1 MQKIKRIKFSDHPI
15 LKNLELDFC
24 GADGRAVDTVIIAGE
39 NGSGKS
45 TVLNYLYD
53 IALGRVSVESDLLLE
68 GNGREIHLIYKYDEK
83 HSRIFANEPG
93 GPRQLP
99 FTDIFNKQYGLNGIF
114 SDVEINFHA
123 EDISS
128 VTSMA
133 LDASGGSRRSS
144 TDLPNQTKQLLI
156 DVQAL
161 DDAELS
167 RAMRANPRKTKAE
180 LQIEERMPRFTKAF
194 AKMFNGLTY
203 DRIENVNG
211 HKEIYF
217 KKNDVDIPIDGLSSG
232 EKQVVYRGCFLL
244 RDINA
249 TKGAFVFIDEP
260 EISLHPNW
268 QIKIMDYYK
277 GIFTS
282 EDGVQTSQ
290 IFAVT
295 HSPFI
300 IHNEN
305 RRNDKVI
312 VLARD
317 ANGDIVVKDKP
328 EYYKCNSIEAVEDA
342 FAIRG
347 FSADKPTVYLEGRT
361 DEMYFNKALEIYGL
375 KVPFQFKWVGYIDAK
390 GQEAN
395 TGKDALNKAA
405 IFLIARRLPVRNVCL
420 YDCDANKP
428 QKEECNVVTMS
439 LPKYDNDKNISI
451 GIENAL
457 VFGDIDIEPYKKQ
470 RVEVDGYGIEKLIPD
485 FQKMACCEHVCSL
498 GPQKLETVL
507 VNLKVIIEN
516 LAKLFSEVKHDTDI
530 EK

>member
-167 RAMRANPRKTKAE
+167 RAMRANPRKTTIH
-180 LQIEERMPRFTKAF
+180 QSFRQ
-194 AKMFNGLTY
+194 
-203 DRIENVNG
+203 NV
-211 HKEIYF
+211 
-217 KKNDVDIPIDGLSSG
+217 
-232 EKQVVYRGCFLL
+232 
-244 RDINA
+244 
-249 TKGAFVFIDEP
+249 
-260 EISLHPNW
+260 
-268 QIKIMDYYK
+268 
-277 GIFTS
+277 
-282 EDGVQTSQ
+282 
-290 IFAVT
+290 
-295 HSPFI
+295 
-300 IHNEN
+300 
-305 RRNDKVI
+305 
-312 VLARD
+312 
-317 ANGDIVVKDKP
+317 
-328 EYYKCNSIEAVEDA
+328 
-342 FAIRG
+342 
-347 FSADKPTVYLEGRT
+347 
-361 DEMYFNKALEIYGL
+361 
-375 KVPFQFKWVGYIDAK
+375 
-390 GQEAN
+390 
-395 TGKDALNKAA
+395 
-405 IFLIARRLPVRNVCL
+405 
-420 YDCDANKP
+420 
-428 QKEECNVVTMS
+428 
-439 LPKYDNDKNISI
+439 
-451 GIENAL
+451 
-457 VFGDIDIEPYKKQ
+457 
-470 RVEVDGYGIEKLIPD
+470 
-485 FQKMACCEHVCSL
+485 
-498 GPQKLETVL
+498 
-507 VNLKVIIEN
+507 
-516 LAKLFSEVKHDTDI
+516 
-530 EK
+530 